1 MTSRPEEKQDQE
13 ATKRNWTVTARGRRF
28 SMGGE
33 AMTYAEALH
42 AVRAIFS
49 EGEVE

>member
-1 MTSRPEEKQDQE
+1 M
-13 ATKRNWTVTARGRRF
+13 KRNWIVIARGRRF

-33 AMTYAEALH
+33 AMTREEALH
-42 AVRAIFS
+42 AVLSVFG

>member
-1 MTSRPEEKQDQE
+1 M
-13 ATKRNWTVTARGRRF
+13 KRNWIVYARGRRF

-42 AVRAIFS
+42 AVICIFG
-49 EGEVE
+49 EGEVA